1 MNITRLSIDLA
12 KDVFQLHGVDGKQ
25 KCVLTKRITS
35 RAKLIEFISRLK
47 ACEIYM
53 EACGSSNYW
62 ARTFQG
68 YGHTVKLISPQ
79 YVKPY
84 IQRNKNDYRDAQ
96 GIMEASFWA
105 GTPYV
110 TPKTVEQQDI
120 QSLLRIRSNY
130 IEIRTTVSNQLRG
143 LMKEY
148 GVFVAAGYQKLK
160 QALPGIF
167 DRNIENSLTP
177 QMKELIEGQYNML
190 LIFDEKIDKLDIQI
204 EQISKQHE
212 VCQRLQQI
220 EGIGP
225 ITALAIVA
233 LVGNGQGFK
242 NGRHFSAYLGLVPR
256 QYSSGQKEKLL
267 GISKRGDVYLREL
280 LIHGGRSVVMHCNQK
295 SDARSI
301 WVNKI
306 KDTGGMNKAAVAVAN
321 KNARIVMAM
330 LLSGD
335 NYQKAA

>member
-1 MNITRLSIDLA
+1 
-12 KDVFQLHGVDGKQ
+12 
-25 KCVLTKRITS
+25 
-35 RAKLIEFISRLK
+35 
-47 ACEIYM
+47 
-53 EACGSSNYW
+53 
-62 ARTFQG
+62 
-68 YGHTVKLISPQ
+68 
-79 YVKPY
+79 
-84 IQRNKNDYRDAQ
+84 
-96 GIMEASFWA
+96 MEASFWA

-160 QALPGIF
+160 QDLPGIF
-167 DRNIENSLTP
+167 DRKTENGLTP
-177 QMKELIEGQYNML
+177 QTKELIESQYDML
-190 LIFDEKIDKLDIQI
+190 LIFDEKIDSIDIQI

-212 VCQRLQQI
+212 VCLRLQQI

-225 ITALAIVA
+225 ITALAIIA

-280 LIHGGRSVVMHCNQK
+280 LIHGGRSVVMHCSKK

-330 LLSGD
+330 LLSGE